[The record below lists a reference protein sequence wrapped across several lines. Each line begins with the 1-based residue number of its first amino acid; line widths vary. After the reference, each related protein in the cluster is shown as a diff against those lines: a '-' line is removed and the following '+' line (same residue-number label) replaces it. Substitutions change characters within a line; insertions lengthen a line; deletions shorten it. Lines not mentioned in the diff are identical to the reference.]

1 VVWEIKIEIV
11 WGPVF
16 DSCCCHLQGTIRRQE
31 VFTKVVYNRR
41 YYVVSYW
48 RG

>member
-1 VVWEIKIEIV
+1 MEAK
-11 WGPVF
+11 F
-16 DSCCCHLQGTIRRQE
+16 
-31 VFTKVVYNRR
+31 FTKMVCDRR